1 MDADAWITWPD
12 WPITH
17 DDVLDQVDISP
28 DRTIWR
34 DINVVLSPDADP
46 EAREFLTF
54 LVGEEAQRIMLTEGW
69 RR

>member
-1 MDADAWITWPD
+1 
-12 WPITH
+12 
-17 DDVLDQVDISP
+17 VLDQVDISP

-46 EAREFLTF
+46 EARDFLTF